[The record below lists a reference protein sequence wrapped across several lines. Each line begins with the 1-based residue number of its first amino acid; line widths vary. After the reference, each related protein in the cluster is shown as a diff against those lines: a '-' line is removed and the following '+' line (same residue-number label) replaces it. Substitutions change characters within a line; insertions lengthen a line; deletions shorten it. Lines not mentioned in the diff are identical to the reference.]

1 MYMYLSLPHH
11 SCCNFCNILKV
22 FTYYILIYSI
32 TINSQLYF
40 FIQVICQ
47 SSRISTCAVF
57 THSIS
62 SSNTSVTCLPQTQLI
77 AVVVP
82 IVSDEF
88 VLKHLTQEISTIL
101 PSSSMPDHFVIVDS
115 LPINSHGN
123 YYSFIIMGNYNCFVL
138 IRQELVS

>member
-1 MYMYLSLPHH
+1 M
-11 SCCNFCNILKV
+11 
-22 FTYYILIYSI
+22 
-32 TINSQLYF
+32 YF

-47 SSRISTCAVF
+47 SSRVSTCAIF

-82 IVSDEF
+82 VVPDEF
-88 VLKHLTQEISTIL
+88 VLKHFTQEISTIL

-123 YYSFIIMGNYNCFVL
+123 YYSFIVMGNVIIVFC
-138 IRQELVS
+138 S